1 MARSPKMDRSGFD
14 MQSMGQRFAGFLL
27 RWRWQ
32 VIAVYVALTAFF
44 SVGVVRIA
52 RGFQAET
59 SVADLIPAHNRVT
72 DVFKRYQSFSKPA
85 TVEILLE
92 VKKGTIYTPQTLARI
107 WRITRALDLVPG
119 IDHVTLLSIASER
132 VRVVRPT
139 PSGLT
144 SVPVMTNKI
153 PVTQAEATAV
163 QQRARHAGG
172 VTGFLVS
179 PDEKATLIE
188 AAFFEHGLKY
198 TEVFQRVHRM
208 LASESDPNI
217 EYFTGGRVMLIAWV
231 YRYGRHALWI
241 FLLSLALIVLAH
253 VDYMRSLAGAVTPIV
268 AALVSTIWGLGA
280 GGWLGLN
287 LEPLTVVVPVLLM
300 ARALSHSLQITRRYY
315 EILYETHERVA
326 GAVGA
331 LTSMFAPAFL
341 GIMCDVAGLYMICL
355 APIPIIQKLGILCGT
370 WSLLIIPSA
379 VLLTPLLLA
388 ILPPPKDVSV
398 FITHEVPSLSTRLI
412 EPVQRMLAVLL
423 APRARLL
430 TTAVALPLAALLAFL
445 ALSRPVGNVTI
456 GSPLLWPD
464 NEYNVA
470 ESEINRNLAGTA
482 TLNVV
487 WEGKVPRALY
497 YPQVYD
503 SMRRFQETIE
513 RNHGAV
519 ATLSLADYIPYT
531 GLIMRGGNPKW
542 LPIDLSGRDVGAYL
556 FWTRTGHSLEDFSQI
571 IQPNGTNGD
580 VVLWYKDLRASTVNA
595 AMAQAERAIAKVQP
609 KPSPIY
615 RIRLAAGPVALQY
628 ALDHVV
634 RAADFKILVYLLATI
649 FVMCVLTYHSGVAA
663 TMLLVPLL
671 FAQFA
676 TDSVMYLRGVGLDVN
691 TLPVVAVGLGV
702 GIDYGIYLLSRIC
715 EEFQAAG
722 DGDVQAAVTRAL
734 FTTGEATFFVAF
746 TMVIG
751 LLPWYFL
758 SELRFLAEMGLML
771 ALVMAFN
778 GLLAMSVLPLETVLI
793 RPRFLG
799 RVKLMERKG

>member
-1 MARSPKMDRSGFD
+1 ML
-14 MQSMGQRFAGFLL
+14 SMGQRTADFLL
-27 RWRWQ
+27 HWRWQ
-32 VIAVYVALTAFF
+32 VIVVYLALTAFF
-44 SVGVVRIA
+44 AVGVVRIA
-52 RGFQAET
+52 HSFQAQT

-85 TVEILLE
+85 TVEILLK
-92 VKKGTIYTPQTLARI
+92 VKQGTIYTPQTLARI
-107 WRITRALDLVPG
+107 WRITRNLDLVPG
-119 IDHVTLLSIASER
+119 IDHVTLTSIASEK
-132 VRVVRPT
+132 VRVIRPT
-139 PSGLT
+139 PPGL
-144 SVPVMTNKI
+144 SSEPVMTNKI
-153 PVTQAEATAV
+153 PATQAEAAAV
-163 QQRARHAGG
+163 QERARHAAG
-172 VTGFLVS
+172 VTGILVS

-188 AAFFEHGLKY
+188 AAFFEQGLDY
-198 TEVFQRVHRM
+198 AEVFQRVHKM
-208 LASESDPNI
+208 LADESDPNI
-217 EYFTGGRVMLIAWV
+217 EFYTAGRVMLIAWV
-231 YRYGRHALWI
+231 YRYGHQALWI
-241 FLLSLALIVLAH
+241 FLLSLALIILAH
-253 VDYMRSLAGAVTPIV
+253 VDYMRSLAGALTPII
-268 AALVSTIWGLGA
+268 AAAVSTIWGLGA

-326 GAVGA
+326 GAAGA
-331 LTSMFAPAFL
+331 LASMFAPAFL

-355 APIPIIQKLGILCGT
+355 APIPIIQKLGVLCGT

-379 VLLTPLLLA
+379 VLLTPVLLA

-412 EPVQRMLAVLL
+412 EPVQRMLA
-423 APRARLL
+423 ALL
-430 TTAVALPLAALLAFL
+430 TPRMRIVTTVIAVPVAALMAFL
-445 ALSRPVGNVTI
+445 AVSRPVGNVAI
-456 GSPLLWPD
+456 GSPLLWPN
-464 NEYNVA
+464 NEFNVA
-470 ESEINRNLAGTA
+470 EREINANLAGTA

-487 WEGKVPRALY
+487 WEGKIPRALY
-497 YPQVYD
+497 RPEVYD
-503 SMRRFQETIE
+503 SMLRFQKAIE

-531 GLIMRGGNPKW
+531 GLILRGGNPKW
-542 LPIDLSGRDVGAYL
+542 LPIDLTGHDVGAYL
-556 FWTRTGHSLEDFSQI
+556 FWTRTGHSLENFSNI

-580 VVLWYKDLRASTVNA
+580 VVLWYKDLRARTVDE
-595 AMAQAERAIAKVQP
+595 AMAQAQRAVAEVQP
-609 KPSPIY
+609 QPSAVY
-615 RIRLAAGPVALQY
+615 RIRLATGSVALQY

-634 RAADFKILVYLLATI
+634 RAADLRILVYLLATI
-649 FVMCVLTYHSGVAA
+649 FVMCVLTYHSAVAA
-663 TMLLVPLL
+663 AMLLVPLL

-715 EEFQAAG
+715 EEFQGAA
-722 DGDVQAAVTRAL
+722 DGDVQAAVTRAV

-746 TMVIG
+746 TMVLG
-751 LLPWYFL
+751 VLPWYFL

-793 RPRFLG
+793 RPKFLG

>member
-1 MARSPKMDRSGFD
+1 ML
-14 MQSMGQRFAGFLL
+14 SMGQRTANFLL

-32 VIAVYVALTAFF
+32 VIVVYIALTIFF
-44 SVGVVRIA
+44 FAGGMRVA
-52 RGFQAET
+52 RSFQAQT

-85 TVEILLE
+85 TVEILLK
-92 VKKGTIYTPQTLARI
+92 VKHGTIYTPETLARV
-107 WRITRALDLVPG
+107 WRITRELDLVPG
-119 IDHVTLLSIASER
+119 IDHVTLTSIASEK
-132 VRVVRPT
+132 VRVIRPT
-139 PSGLT
+139 PPGL
-144 SVPVMTNKI
+144 SSEPVMTNKI
-153 PVTQAEATAV
+153 PTTQSEAKAV
-163 QQRARHAGG
+163 QERARHAAG
-172 VTGFLVS
+172 VTGILVS
-179 PDEKATLIE
+179 PDERATLID
-188 AAFFEHGLKY
+188 AAFFEHGLDY
-198 TEVFQRVHRM
+198 TEVFNRVHRM
-208 LASESDPNI
+208 LAAESDPNV
-217 EYFTGGRVMLIAWV
+217 EYYTAGRVMLIGWV
-231 YRYGRHALWI
+231 YRYGHQALWI

-253 VDYMRSLAGAVTPIV
+253 VDYMRSLAGALTPII
-268 AALVSTIWGLGA
+268 AATVSTIWGLGA

-287 LEPLTVVVPVLLM
+287 LEPLTLVVPVLLM

-326 GAVGA
+326 GAAGA
-331 LTSMFAPAFL
+331 LASMFAPALL

-379 VLLTPLLLA
+379 VLLTPVLLA
-388 ILPPPKDVSV
+388 ILPPPRDVSV
-398 FITHEVPSLSTRLI
+398 FITHETPSLSTRLI
-412 EPVQRMLAVLL
+412 EPLQRALAG
-423 APRARLL
+423 LL
-430 TTAVALPLAALLAFL
+430 TPRLRLVAAAIAVPVAIALAFV
-445 ALSRPVGNVTI
+445 AVSRPVGNVAI
-456 GSPLLWPD
+456 GSPLLWPN

-470 ESEINRNLAGTA
+470 EREINANLAGTA

-487 WEGKVPRALY
+487 WEGKIPRALY
-497 YPQVYD
+497 RPEVYD
-503 SMRRFQETIE
+503 SMLRFQKEIE
-513 RNHGAV
+513 RNRGAV

-531 GLIMRGGNPKW
+531 GLILRGGNPKW
-542 LPIDLSGRDVGAYL
+542 LPIDLTGHDVGAYL
-556 FWTRTGHSLEDFSQI
+556 FWTRTGHSLENFANI

-580 VVLWYKDLRASTVNA
+580 VVLWYKDLRASTVDE
-595 AMAQAERAIAKVQP
+595 AMAQAEHAVAVVQP
-609 KPSPIY
+609 RPSPFY

-634 RAADFKILVYLLATI
+634 READLKILVYLLATI
-649 FVMCVLTYHSGVAA
+649 FVMCVLTYYSGVAA
-663 TMLLVPLL
+663 AMLLVPLL
-671 FAQFA
+671 LAQFA

-715 EEFQAAG
+715 EEFQGAA
-722 DGDVQAAVTRAL
+722 DGDVQAAVTRGL

-746 TMVIG
+746 TMVLG
-751 LLPWYFL
+751 VLPWYFL

-793 RPRFLG
+793 RPKFLG